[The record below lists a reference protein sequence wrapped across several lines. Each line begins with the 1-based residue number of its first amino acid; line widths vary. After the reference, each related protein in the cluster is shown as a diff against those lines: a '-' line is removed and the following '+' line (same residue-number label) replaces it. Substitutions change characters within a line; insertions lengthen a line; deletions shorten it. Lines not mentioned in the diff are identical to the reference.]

1 VLHEVQGAFLRGSEP
16 QALFE
21 RLLSL
26 LVEVTG
32 CQAAVVGECVRS
44 PSSPSPRV
52 WARTPAS
59 EALGEWLARQLTPGG
74 APDAGPAAFHL
85 LPVEVEGERLG
96 GVGLEGGAPVE
107 EALRPWL
114 ETCGNLLWA
123 LREREARRQHEALQ
137 RLRALVADHTHNAVI
152 LTDARGRVE
161 WVNASFTRLSGY
173 TLEELRGRRP
183 DEVLKGDEVAN
194 APMLETVRQSLR
206 RGEGFIVELCNYNRR
221 GERYWV
227 LNETQPLFDEQ
238 GRLTHFMTLET
249 DITHRR
255 QMEQALALSAERLE
269 LALEGVADG
278 VSDWNRDTGEMFLSR
293 RGLEILGY
301 AGGEL
306 KLTFED
312 WSNLVHPEDRP
323 EASRRMRE
331 HQEGRRSF
339 FEHEQRLRH
348 KQGHWVWVLSRAKM
362 VKWDEQGRPVR
373 MVGTFADITE
383 RKREAAHQRA
393 LLEALPDLLFRV
405 SSDGTVLDYKANNPQ
420 ELAIPA
426 EALIGSNFLQ
436 LPAPV
441 GSQLVEALQRAIR
454 QDTLQ
459 VIEYVLEVP
468 RGWQYYE
475 ARLVR
480 SGPEEGVCIVRNITE
495 RKRTEERLRQQEE
508 ELRHHRDHLEELV
521 EERTRELRQAT
532 RELEAHHAQLV
543 QSEKLAS
550 LGQMAAGV
558 AHEINNPVSYVLSN
572 LGTLD
577 QYVTALSQ
585 VLRLQK
591 DLLDLQGLALPVGV
605 AELLGRL
612 RTLWVQQE
620 VDYILEDMP
629 ELVRESHEGTRHI
642 KEIAQGLRSFARE
655 DSGEAALVDVN
666 TELESTLKIVWNE
679 LKYKCEVKRDFSE
692 LPRVSF
698 HATQLTQVF
707 ANLLVNA
714 AQAIEKRGEI
724 HIATRQEG
732 GEVVVRISDTGHG
745 MSPETLSKLF
755 QPFFTTKPRGKGTG
769 LGLSISYG
777 IITRHK
783 GRIDV
788 QSEPGKGSTFIVRL
802 PVAQGGV

>member
-1 VLHEVQGAFLRGSEP
+1 VLHEVQGAFIRGSEP
-16 QALFE
+16 RALFE

-32 CQAAVVGECVRS
+32 CQGAVVGEWVRAPS
-44 PSSPSPRV
+44 PSLRV
-52 WARTPAS
+52 WAQTPAS
-59 EALGEWLARQLTPGG
+59 EALGEWLAQRLAPGVV
-74 APDAGPAAFHL
+74 PGPGPSSAFHL
-85 LPVEVEGERLG
+85 LPVEVAGERLG
-96 GVGLEGGAPVE
+96 GVGLACAAPLD
-107 EALRPWL
+107 EALLRPWL
-114 ETCGNLLWA
+114 DTCGSLLWA
-123 LREREARRQHEALQ
+123 LREREARQEVDTTQ
-137 RLRALVADHTHNAVI
+137 R
-152 LTDARGRVE
+152 
-161 WVNASFTRLSGY
+161 
-173 TLEELRGRRP
+173 RR
-183 DEVLKGDEVAN
+183 
-194 APMLETVRQSLR
+194 
-206 RGEGFIVELCNYNRR
+206 
-221 GERYWV
+221 
-227 LNETQPLFDEQ
+227 
-238 GRLTHFMTLET
+238 
-249 DITHRR
+249 
-255 QMEQALALSAERLE
+255 MEQALEVSAERLQ
-269 LALEGVADG
+269 LALDGVADG
-278 VSDWNRDTGEMFLSR
+278 VSDWDREAGQMFLSR

-301 AGGEL
+301 AEGEV
-306 KLTFED
+306 TFTLAE
-312 WSNLVHPEDRP
+312 WQQLMHPEDYP
-323 EASRRMRE
+323 EAVRRMRE
-331 HQEGRRSF
+331 HQEGRRPF

-362 VKWDEQGRPVR
+362 VKWDEQGRPLR

-383 RKREAAHQRA
+383 RKREEAHQRA

-405 SSDGTVLDYKANNPQ
+405 RIDGTVLDFKANDPE
-420 ELAIPA
+420 ELAAPP
-426 EALIGSNFLQ
+426 ETLIGSNFLQ
-436 LPAPV
+436 LPEPV
-441 GSQLVEALQRAIR
+441 GPQLVEALQRAIR
-454 QDTLQ
+454 GGVLQ

-495 RKRTEERLRQQEE
+495 RKQAEERLRQQEE

-521 EERTRELRQAT
+521 EERTQKLLQAT

-558 AHEINNPVSYVLSN
+558 AHEINNPVSYVMSN

-577 QYVTALSQ
+577 RYVTSLAL

-591 DLLDLQGLALPVGV
+591 DLLDLQGMALPVSV

-642 KEIAQGLRSFARE
+642 KEITQGLRSFARE
-655 DSGEAALVDVN
+655 DSGEQTLVDVN
-666 TELESTLKIVWNE
+666 TELESTLKIVWNQ
-679 LKYKCEVKRDFSE
+679 LKYKCEVTRDFSE

-714 AQAIEKRGEI
+714 AQAIESRGEI

-732 GEVVVRISDTGHG
+732 GEVVVKISDTGHG

-755 QPFFTTKPRGKGTG
+755 TPFFTTKPRGKGTG

-788 QSEPGKGSTFIVRL
+788 RSEPGKGSTFIVRL
-802 PVAQGGV
+802 PVAQ